1 MSAEINTS
9 INSARGSQFGVGL
22 VFAVGIVA
30 VITGIVHITYTP
42 ISGVL
47 EPYIPEVIQ
56 GAVGFTGTVTGF
68 ILMVSGYSLHQR
80 YRVGY
85 YLALVFLPI
94 ATIQGIVQS
103 SIASLPLIILS
114 LIALVIVHINRSR
127 FQEQVDMTPAQLA
140 AMVALAGVQL
150 YGTVGTYSLRDQFD
164 GVNSVLDAF
173 YFTIVTASTVGYG
186 DIEALTAQARL
197 FTISVLVLG
206 TASFAV
212 ALGVLLGPMIEARL
226 AASLG
231 RVRDRQL
238 SQLED
243 HIIILGWSELTSQ
256 LIEELS
262 EKVHIVVIAREDSGV
277 PDIQNQERTTLVGD
291 PTEENIL
298 ERARIERAKSVIVA
312 TTDDSKDAFAIL
324 TAREITGDAQIIAT
338 AANSENVSKL
348 ERAGANVVLD
358 PAHVGAQLLVD
369 STLRNNE

>member
-1 MSAEINTS
+1 MSADIDTS
-9 INSARGSQFGVGL
+9 VNSARGSQFGVGL

-103 SIASLPLIILS
+103 SITSLPLIILS

>member
-1 MSAEINTS
+1 MSADIDTS
-9 INSARGSQFGVGL
+9 VNSARGSQFGVGL

>member
-22 VFAVGIVA
+22 VFAVGVVA

>member
-1 MSAEINTS
+1 MSADIDTS
-9 INSARGSQFGVGL
+9 VNSARGSQFGVGL

-114 LIALVIVHINRSR
+114 LIALAIVHINRSR

>member
-1 MSAEINTS
+1 MSADIDTS
-9 INSARGSQFGVGL
+9 VNSARGSQFGVGL

-114 LIALVIVHINRSR
+114 LIALAIVHINRSR

-140 AMVALAGVQL
+140 AMIALAGVQL

-262 EKVHIVVIAREDSGV
+262 EKVHLVVIAREDSGV